1 MRAKLEVWIEEI
13 FSVALQ
19 WVLDRFDHV
28 VVQTTKVGLVNNA
41 LSQLPN
47 EVTSKTI
54 FINAVLKGL
63 GANLPLDLRRQFF
76 TEMYRR
82 NGENLPDPAH
92 VLEHYFDAQKGSLRS
107 FDDRHATIKG
117 KPEDLFQDATKP
129 PLVLTVEAQRDIDL
143 VRAWVVG
150 SQPFILVG
158 PEGCGKS
165 MLIRRLVT
173 T

>member
-92 VLEHYFDAQKGSLRS
+92 VLEHYFDA
-107 FDDRHATIKG
+107 
-117 KPEDLFQDATKP
+117 
-129 PLVLTVEAQRDIDL
+129 
-143 VRAWVVG
+143 
-150 SQPFILVG
+150 
-158 PEGCGKS
+158 
-165 MLIRRLVT
+165 
-173 T
+173 